1 MIAELIVVGGL
12 YWLYKDKEKDKE
24 DGGGGDAKPEDTPS
38 EPMNPPKPLTPEG
51 DNYRVKEVAK
61 GDQNNIYLLES
72 RFGVL
77 YDDGSGGYT
86 WQQSGYLR
94 GDFPTGFVSA
104 PTGLAG
110 TFTFEINET
119 LYENVVV
126 YATEQE
132 AIDADKLAEPSPD
145 DPQKQP
151 EAPEDDGD
159 DTPSLPPINPPW
171 QGGLGGG
178 GLGSAGSY
186 FGGGY

>member
-1 MIAELIVVGGL
+1 MIAEIIVLGGL
-12 YWLYKDKEKDKE
+12 YWLYKDGEKKG

-38 EPMNPPKPLTPEG
+38 EPINPPKPVTPEG

-72 RFGVL
+72 RYGVL

-86 WQQSGYLR
+86 WQQTGYIR
-94 GDFPTGFVSA
+94 GDFPTGFVMA
-104 PTGLAG
+104 PSGIGG
-110 TFTFEINET
+110 TYTFRINEI
-119 LYENVVV
+119 LYENVIV

-132 AIDADKLAEPSPD
+132 AIDADKKEEPKPD

-151 EAPEDDGD
+151 EDDDSDDGGGG
-159 DTPSLPPINPPW
+159 LPLQPDYG
-171 QGGLGGG
+171 GGLGGG